1 MASCVTSKRV
11 ILMQEAGKNGIP
23 QYTDTLSYEDYQL
36 RIGDRMYIYVYSVD
50 ERINKM
56 FNASGAGV
64 SSHMMRQSTGGTGYD
79 LYTYEVRDDGTIDFP
94 MVGDV
99 LVRGLTT
106 REVKRAIENELSG
119 FVKNYGDY
127 QMISVEVNIVS
138 RRFSVI
144 SDRGSGT
151 FSIPKEKITIFEA
164 LAMAGDIGD
173 FGDRS
178 QVRIVREK
186 EGVTDIK
193 QRAFA
198 GCETLEY
205 IKIPDSVTTMGSN
218 TFDGCVA
225 LKRVYIGK
233 NLTAIPTHA
242 FNDCKSL
249 EAVLLEGTKIEYIGV
264 GAFMNCESLTKVE
277 FSPNVEYIGT
287 HAFMSCYE
295 LTSAVLPQA
304 LIAMGYGAFSF
315 CTKLAKLSVAKG
327 NKELLEVINKVLTN
341 LIESGKIEEYIVY
354 YSTEVTG
361 D

>member
-1 MASCVTSKRV
+1 MKFKGFLLLFLPLLMASCVTSKRV
-11 ILMQEAGKNGIP
+11 NLMQEAGKNGIP

-56 FNASGAGV
+56 FNASGSGV

-106 REVKRAIENELSG
+106 REVKRAIEQELSG

-193 QRAFA
+193 TFDVRSNDIINSEFYYIEPNDVIYIQR
-198 GCETLEY
+198 
-205 IKIPDSVTTMGSN
+205 IKGQSFGINSVTTTISV
-218 TFDGCVA
+218 VA
-225 LKRVYIGK
+225 TTLAFGGFVYGLVTRII
-233 NLTAIPTHA
+233 NAA
-242 FNDCKSL
+242 EDNKS
-249 EAVLLEGTKIEYIGV
+249 E
-264 GAFMNCESLTKVE
+264 
-277 FSPNVEYIGT
+277 
-287 HAFMSCYE
+287 
-295 LTSAVLPQA
+295 
-304 LIAMGYGAFSF
+304 
-315 CTKLAKLSVAKG
+315 
-327 NKELLEVINKVLTN
+327 
-341 LIESGKIEEYIVY
+341 
-354 YSTEVTG
+354 
-361 D
+361 